1 MPDLKIHHLQKNKY
15 SMFKSL
21 HLSRNFYS
29 LYFNFSNF
37 ASGVRHMKKN
47 NLLSQSVP
55 IMASHLSH
63 LEAMK
68 VFRCQEN
75 EKSAKMFW
83 QDFSDIQYDYFL
95 KNSKEKK
102 GGKIFLC
109 TCVSFHCRLCFL
121 ASLKGVV
128 AAILN
133 DVINAK

>member
-1 MPDLKIHHLQKNKY
+1 
-15 SMFKSL
+15 
-21 HLSRNFYS
+21 
-29 LYFNFSNF
+29 
-37 ASGVRHMKKN
+37 MKKN

-55 IMASHLSH
+55 IMASHLSY

-68 VFRCQEN
+68 VFRCQKN

-109 TCVSFHCRLCFL
+109 TCVSFHRRLVSWQAL
-121 ASLKGVV
+121 REL
-128 AAILN
+128 LLQYLMM
-133 DVINAK
+133 